1 MTEAIDIINLIIEDR
16 EVSMPG
22 GLDGLSGIYII
33 LSD

>member
-1 MTEAIDIINLIIEDR
+1 MIEVIDIINLIIEDR

-22 GLDGLSGIYII
+22 GLDGFSGINII